1 MRRFIPQE
9 IKEKAR
15 KLITGGTTR
24 KDAAFILNESAPN
37 IYAWTKDIKLP
48 RKRTTSKQE
57 YIMKILAEQGY
68 YIPGEASDL

>member
-1 MRRFIPQE
+1 MIIP
-9 IKEKAR
+9 A
-15 KLITGGTTR
+15 TTNNGPG
-24 KDAAFILNESAPN
+24 KVMIIFK
-37 IYAWTKDIKLP
+37 AWTKDIKLP